1 MNIDLLILKAKSSI
15 EKKKN
20 PDNDLKYYPH
30 TKKLNAYL
38 SLMRMIKEEPEKF
51 KHEYI
56 DNIEEKS
63 GELFPELIRL
73 LSKNKVD
80 FDYFKTT
87 PILFKVNSVLCLNAL
102 LKAGADINIQKNGQN
117 ALFFLR
123 DEAVKFLINKGLDVN
138 IKDDKGNNA
147 LAVNKEFLSR
157 KVLVENGI
165 DIDNVNHDN
174 ENVLFHLI
182 LPISELE
189 LYKNK
194 VNFHLINNK
203 GESFLFP
210 LFSLYAPITYGYAMG
225 ESAMTDWLN
234 ENQEELNLNY
244 HKVNNVGENL
254 YFFIRNTN
262 LLKFLVGKSLSL
274 FQESDEKKILAN
286 DHIKNLFPMDQDLK
300 KDFSELYI
308 RQEKDFITALVTPSV
323 KPGQN
328 RQRI

>member
-1 MNIDLLILKAKSSI
+1 MNIDLLILKAKAAI

-20 PDNDLKYYPH
+20 PDTDLKYYPH
-30 TKKLNAYL
+30 TKKLKAYL
-38 SLMRMIKEEPEKF
+38 FLMRMIKEEPEKF

-73 LSKNKVD
+73 LSKNNVD
-80 FDYFKTT
+80 FNHFKTT
-87 PILFKVNSVLCLNAL
+87 PLLFKVNNVLCLNAL
-102 LKAGADINIQKNGQN
+102 SKAGADINIKKNGQN

-123 DEAVKFLINKGLDVN
+123 DDAIKFLINRGLDVN
-138 IKDDKGNNA
+138 VKDDKGNNA

-165 DIDNVNHDN
+165 DIDNVNHEN
-174 ENVLFHLI
+174 ENILFHLI

-194 VNFHLINNK
+194 VNFNLINNK

-210 LFSLYAPITYGYAMG
+210 LFSFYAPITYGYAMG
-225 ESAMTDWLN
+225 ELAMTDWLN
-234 ENQEELNLNY
+234 ENEEKLNLNY
-244 HKVNNVGENL
+244 HKVNNTGENL
-254 YFFIRNTN
+254 YFVIRNTN
-262 LLKFLVGKSLSL
+262 VLKFLIEKSVSL
-274 FQESDEKKILAN
+274 FQKSDEKNILAT
-286 DHIKNLFPMDQDLK
+286 DHIKDLFPMDQDLK

-308 RQEKDFITALVTPSV
+308 RQEKDFLSTLVTPSV
-323 KPGQN
+323 KPGKI
-328 RQRI
+328 RQRL